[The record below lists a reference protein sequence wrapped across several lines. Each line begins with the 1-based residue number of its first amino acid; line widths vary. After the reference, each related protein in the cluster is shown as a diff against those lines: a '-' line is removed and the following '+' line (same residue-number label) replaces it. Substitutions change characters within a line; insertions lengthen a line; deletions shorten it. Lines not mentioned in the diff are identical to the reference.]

1 MPICVRMDALKGI
14 TFPAGLDETPL
25 ADGGKVTCCF
35 ETVVGTEL
43 FQSANDGLEC
53 WADGGGGSRIVAMLA
68 RESSIGKSAGDHGG
82 TRTRSGAITCA
93 LARGD
98 NDRS

>member
-1 MPICVRMDALKGI
+1 MDALKGI

-35 ETVVGTEL
+35 ETAVGTEL

-53 WADGGGGSRIVAMLA
+53 WADGGGWVAHC
-68 RESSIGKSAGDHGG
+68 RNVGERVQH
-82 TRTRSGAITCA
+82 R
-93 LARGD
+93 
-98 NDRS
+98 